1 VIDFTGDV
9 ASKVI
14 GRSQLGIPQPVVP
27 DLSLFIGIRNGTR
40 LKLLHGGEGTIHGWL
55 QRLKLR
61 SIEVHS
67 ADIQPQPKIVVIPEE
82 ITKPLPLNLSVAA
95 LKSGK
100 LTGELLLISAEAIQ
114 DLTKCAL

>member
-1 VIDFTGDV
+1 M

-27 DLSLFIGIRNGTR
+27 DLPLFIGIRNGTR
-40 LKLLHGGEGTIHGWL
+40 LKLMHGSEGTIHGWL

-82 ITKPLPLNLSVAA
+82 ITKPLPLNLSVA
-95 LKSGK
+95 
-100 LTGELLLISAEAIQ
+100 SAEIRKAHGGVAADI
-114 DLTKCAL
+114 C